1 LGREYTGLGVQ
12 TLAAMSLTGNPS
24 TIDSE
29 RERDAILA
37 LGRGLSSKL
46 DKCAAVNIDTLIA

>member
-12 TLAAMSLTGNPS
+12 TLAAMSLDGSPTTVNS
-24 TIDSE
+24 Q